1 MWWLKA
7 GLEKNR
13 LLEALLEN
21 YTKWLDWDQG
31 TTKNQQELSWKY
43 YIVSPVHL
51 DWECFITFCGQ
62 HGVTRRFCKG

>member
-31 TTKNQQELSWKY
+31 TTKNQ
-43 YIVSPVHL
+43 
-51 DWECFITFCGQ
+51 
-62 HGVTRRFCKG
+62 